1 MQIHAKSIDDF
12 KSDRKDIS
20 PPLPIYLRILP
31 VVFYLTVVGSILL
44 NGLFFMNLSQA
55 SKNKDLALA
64 RERQVQAD
72 LATAKKERGDL
83 ENEAKKATDI
93 LAWMDAARPLQPLMV
108 EIARSIEPDSSIL
121 ELRLDRDA
129 DNPTQI
135 RFALRLAS
143 ETTRQLD
150 LTLAKISDLRFRT
163 FSPQQ
168 SLDKGEIDYKAT
180 LLWLDAAAREQKE
193 TPPAGS

>member
-1 MQIHAKSIDDF
+1 MQIFAKSIDDF

-31 VVFYLTVVGSILL
+31 VVFYLTVLATILL
-44 NGLFFMNLSQA
+44 NGLFFLNLSQA
-55 SKNKDLALA
+55 SKNKDLAVA
-64 RERQVQAD
+64 RDRQIQAD
-72 LATAKKERGDL
+72 LVAAKKERGDL
-83 ENEAKKATDI
+83 EDEAKKASDI

-121 ELRLDRDA
+121 ELRMDRDA
-129 DNPTQI
+129 ENPTQI
-135 RFALRLAS
+135 RFALRLSS

-168 SLDKGEIDYKAT
+168 SLNKGEIDYKAT
-180 LLWLDAAAREQKE
+180 LLWLDAGARDQKE
-193 TPPAGS
+193 PQPAGS